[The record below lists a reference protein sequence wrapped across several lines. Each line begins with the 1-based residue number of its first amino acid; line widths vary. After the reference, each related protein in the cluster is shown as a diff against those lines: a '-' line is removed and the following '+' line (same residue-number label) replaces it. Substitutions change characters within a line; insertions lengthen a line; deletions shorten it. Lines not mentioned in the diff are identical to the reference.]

1 MRAMKSIR
9 ALQEIIFPSRCL
21 GCGQLGLE
29 ICSLC
34 RKNWHPH
41 IYRQWSQHLPTFPIY
56 SAVTYSPI
64 AGKVL
69 LAAKENNLVIAD
81 QLIYKALGHSLTFA
95 LREIGGDF
103 LIPIPSRRSVARSR
117 GRQFIAALA
126 HQLSAE
132 TGLPAYENLEH
143 TRRVRDQSSLDAKSR
158 FHNLDGSMK
167 SLNFLSGKAIVIDD
181 LVTTGATL
189 QEAVRALRDR
199 GIEVAAAVTA
209 CVAEPLR

>member
-9 ALQEIIFPSRCL
+9 ALQEIIFPGRCL

-56 SAVTYSPI
+56 SAVSYSPI

-69 LAAKENNLVIAD
+69 LAAKENSLAVAD
-81 QLIYKALGHSLTFA
+81 ELIYRALFHSLTYS
-95 LREIGGDF
+95 RKEIGGDF

-117 GRQFIAALA
+117 GRQFIAALTR
-126 HQLSAE
+126 QLSTE
-132 TGLPAYENLEH
+132 TGLPTYENLEH
-143 TRRVRDQSSLDAKSR
+143 IRRVRDQSSLDAKSR

-167 SLNFLSGKAIVIDD
+167 SLSFLSGRAIIIDD

>member
-1 MRAMKSIR
+1 MRAMKSVR

-81 QLIYKALGHSLTFA
+81 QLIYKALGHSLNFA

-103 LIPIPSRRSVARSR
+103 LIPIPSRSSVARSR
-117 GRQFIAALA
+117 GRQFIAALT

>member
-1 MRAMKSIR
+1 MKSIR

-41 IYRQWSQHLPTFPIY
+41 IYRQWSQHLPTFPTY

-69 LAAKENNLVIAD
+69 LAAKENNLVVAD
-81 QLIYKALGHSLTFA
+81 QLIYKALVHSLTFA
-95 LREIGGDF
+95 LRESGGDF

-143 TRRVRDQSSLDAKSR
+143 TRRVRDQSSLDVKSR

>member
-9 ALQEIIFPSRCL
+9 ALQEIIFPGRCL

-56 SAVTYSPI
+56 SAVTYSPT

-81 QLIYKALGHSLTFA
+81 QLIYQALGHSLTFA

-117 GRQFIAALA
+117 GRQFIAALT

-158 FHNLDGSMK
+158 FHNLDGAMK

-189 QEAVRALRDR
+189 QEAVRALRKR

>member
-117 GRQFIAALA
+117 GRQFIAALTY
-126 HQLSAE
+126 QLSAE
-132 TGLPAYENLEH
+132 IGLPAYENLEH
-143 TRRVRDQSSLDAKSR
+143 LRRVRDQSSLDAKSR

>member
-29 ICSLC
+29 ICSSC
-34 RKNWHPH
+34 RKSWHPH
-41 IYRQWSQHLPTFPIY
+41 IYRQWSQHLPTYPIY

-69 LAAKENNLVIAD
+69 LAAKENNLAIAD
-81 QLIYKALGHSLTFA
+81 QLIYKALFHSLTFS
-95 LREIGGDF
+95 LRENGGDF
-103 LIPIPSRRSVARSR
+103 LVSIPSRKSVARTR
-117 GRQFIAALA
+117 GRQFISTLA
-126 HQLSAE
+126 SQLSEE
-132 TGLPAYENLEH
+132 TGLPAYVNLEH

-158 FHNLDGSMK
+158 FENLDGSMK
-167 SLNFLSGKAIVIDD
+167 SLNFLSGRAIVIDD

-189 QEAVRALRDR
+189 QEAVRALRNG

>member
-1 MRAMKSIR
+1 MKSIR

-21 GCGQLGLE
+21 GCGELGLE
-29 ICSLC
+29 ICSSC
-34 RKNWHPH
+34 RKSWHPH
-41 IYRQWSQHLPTFPIY
+41 IYRQWSQHLPTYPIY

-64 AGKVL
+64 ASKVL
-69 LAAKENNLVIAD
+69 LAAKENNLAIAD
-81 QLIYKALGHSLTFA
+81 QLIYKALLHSLTFS

-103 LIPIPSRRSVARSR
+103 LVSIPSRKSVARTR
-117 GRQFIAALA
+117 GRQFISTLA
-126 HQLSAE
+126 NQLSSE

-158 FHNLDGSMK
+158 FDNLDGSMK
-167 SLNFLSGKAIVIDD
+167 SLNFLSGRAIVIDD

-189 QEAVRALRDR
+189 QEAVRALRNG

>member
-56 SAVTYSPI
+56 SAVTYSPT

-69 LAAKENNLVIAD
+69 LAAKESNLVIAD

-117 GRQFIAALA
+117 GRQFIASLTY
-126 HQLSAE
+126 QLSAE
-132 TGLPAYENLEH
+132 IGLPAYENLEH
-143 TRRVRDQSSLDAKSR
+143 IRRVHDQSSLDAKSR

>member
-1 MRAMKSIR
+1 MKSIR

-29 ICSLC
+29 ICSSC
-34 RKNWHPH
+34 RKSWHPH
-41 IYRQWSQHLPTFPIY
+41 IYRQWSQHLPTYPIY

-69 LAAKENNLVIAD
+69 LAAKESNLAIAD
-81 QLIYKALGHSLTFA
+81 QLIYKALLHSLTFS

-103 LIPIPSRRSVARSR
+103 LVAIPSRKSVARTR
-117 GRQFIAALA
+117 GRQFISTLA
-126 HQLSAE
+126 NQLSSE

-158 FHNLDGSMK
+158 FDNLDGSMK
-167 SLNFLSGKAIVIDD
+167 SLNFLSGRAIVIDD

-189 QEAVRALRDR
+189 QEAVRALRNG

>member
-1 MRAMKSIR
+1 MKSIR
-9 ALQEIIFPSRCL
+9 SLQEIIFPSRCL

-29 ICSLC
+29 ICSSC
-34 RKNWHPH
+34 RKSWHPH
-41 IYRQWSQHLPTFPIY
+41 IYRQWSQHLPTYPIY

-69 LAAKENNLVIAD
+69 LAAKENNLAIAD
-81 QLIYKALGHSLTFA
+81 QLIYKALSHSLTFS

-103 LIPIPSRRSVARSR
+103 LVAIPSRKSVARTR
-117 GRQFIAALA
+117 GRQFISTLA
-126 HQLSAE
+126 NQLSSE

-158 FHNLDGSMK
+158 FDNLDGSMK
-167 SLNFLSGKAIVIDD
+167 SLNFLSGRAIVIDD

-189 QEAVRALRDR
+189 QEAVRALRNG

>member
-1 MRAMKSIR
+1 MKSIR

-56 SAVTYSPI
+56 SAVSYSPI

-69 LAAKENNLVIAD
+69 LAAKENNLAVAD
-81 QLIYKALGHSLTFA
+81 ELIYRALFHALSHS
-95 LREIGGDF
+95 RKEIGGDF

-117 GRQFIAALA
+117 GRQFIAALTS
-126 HQLSAE
+126 QLSTE
-132 TGLPAYENLEH
+132 TGLPTYENLEH
-143 TRRVRDQSSLDAKSR
+143 IRRVRDQSSLDAKSR

-167 SLNFLSGKAIVIDD
+167 SLSFLSGRAIIVDD

>member
-1 MRAMKSIR
+1 MKSIR

-117 GRQFIAALA
+117 GRQFIAALTY
-126 HQLSAE
+126 QLSAE

>member
-81 QLIYKALGHSLTFA
+81 QLIYKALSHSLTFA

-143 TRRVRDQSSLDAKSR
+143 TRRVQDQSSLDAKSR

-167 SLNFLSGKAIVIDD
+167 SLNFLSGKAVVIDD

>member
-1 MRAMKSIR
+1 M
-9 ALQEIIFPSRCL
+9 
-21 GCGQLGLE
+21 
-29 ICSLC
+29 
-34 RKNWHPH
+34 
-41 IYRQWSQHLPTFPIY
+41 
-56 SAVTYSPI
+56 

-69 LAAKENNLVIAD
+69 LAAKENNLAIAD
-81 QLIYKALGHSLTFA
+81 QLIYKALFHSLTFS

-103 LIPIPSRRSVARSR
+103 LVSIPSRKSVARTR
-117 GRQFIAALA
+117 GRQFISTLA
-126 HQLSAE
+126 SQLSEE

-158 FHNLDGSMK
+158 FDNLDGSMK
-167 SLNFLSGKAIVIDD
+167 SLNFLSGRAIVIDD

-189 QEAVRALRDR
+189 QEAVRALRNG

>member
-1 MRAMKSIR
+1 MRAMKSIHV
-9 ALQEIIFPSRCL
+9 LQEIIFPSRCL

-117 GRQFIAALA
+117 GRQFIAALTY
-126 HQLSAE
+126 QLSAE

-143 TRRVRDQSSLDAKSR
+143 IRRVRDQSSLDAKSR

>member
-29 ICSLC
+29 ICSSC
-34 RKNWHPH
+34 RKSWHPH
-41 IYRQWSQHLPTFPIY
+41 IYRQWSQHLPTYPIY
-56 SAVTYSPI
+56 SAVTYSPT

-69 LAAKENNLVIAD
+69 LAAKENNLAIAD
-81 QLIYKALGHSLTFA
+81 QLIYQALSHSLIFS
-95 LREIGGDF
+95 LRENGGDF
-103 LIPIPSRRSVARSR
+103 LISIPSRKSVARKR
-117 GRQFIAALA
+117 GRQFIATLA
-126 HQLSAE
+126 SQLSAE

-158 FHNLDGSMK
+158 FDNLDGSMK
-167 SLNFLSGKAIVIDD
+167 SLNFLSGRAIVIDD

-189 QEAVRALRDR
+189 QEAVRALRNR

>member
-1 MRAMKSIR
+1 MRAMKSIH

-117 GRQFIAALA
+117 GRQFIAALTY
-126 HQLSAE
+126 QLSAE

-143 TRRVRDQSSLDAKSR
+143 IRRVRDQSSLDAKSR

>member
-1 MRAMKSIR
+1 MKSIR
-9 ALQEIIFPSRCL
+9 SLQEIIFPSRCL

-29 ICSLC
+29 ICSSC
-34 RKNWHPH
+34 RKSWHPH
-41 IYRQWSQHLPTFPIY
+41 IYRQWSQHLPTYPIY

-69 LAAKENNLVIAD
+69 LAAKENNLAIAD
-81 QLIYKALGHSLTFA
+81 QLIYKALSHSLTFS

-103 LIPIPSRRSVARSR
+103 LVSIPSRKSVARTR
-117 GRQFIAALA
+117 GRQFISTLA
-126 HQLSAE
+126 SQLSEE
-132 TGLPAYENLEH
+132 TGLPAYVNLER

-158 FHNLDGSMK
+158 FDNLDGSMK
-167 SLNFLSGKAIVIDD
+167 SLNFLSGRAIVIDD

-189 QEAVRALRDR
+189 QEAVRALRNG

-209 CVAEPLR
+209 CIAEPLR

>member
-1 MRAMKSIR
+1 MKSIR

-41 IYRQWSQHLPTFPIY
+41 IYRQWSQHLPTFAIY

-81 QLIYKALGHSLTFA
+81 QLIYKALCHSLTFA

-117 GRQFIAALA
+117 GRQFIAALT

>member
-56 SAVTYSPI
+56 SAVTYSPT

-117 GRQFIAALA
+117 GRQFIAALTY
-126 HQLSAE
+126 QLSVE

-143 TRRVRDQSSLDAKSR
+143 IRRVRDQSSLDAKSR

>member
-29 ICSLC
+29 ICSSC
-34 RKNWHPH
+34 RKSWHPH
-41 IYRQWSQHLPTFPIY
+41 IYRQWSQHLPTYPIY

-69 LAAKENNLVIAD
+69 LAAKENNLAIAD
-81 QLIYKALGHSLTFA
+81 QLIYKALFYSLTFS
-95 LREIGGDF
+95 LRENGGDF
-103 LIPIPSRRSVARSR
+103 LVSIPSRKSVARTR
-117 GRQFIAALA
+117 GRQFISTLA
-126 HQLSAE
+126 SQLSEE

-158 FHNLDGSMK
+158 FDNLDGSMK
-167 SLNFLSGKAIVIDD
+167 SLNFLSGRAIVIDD

-189 QEAVRALRDR
+189 QEAVRALRNG

>member
-1 MRAMKSIR
+1 MRAMKSLR

-56 SAVTYSPI
+56 SSVTYSPI

-69 LAAKENNLVIAD
+69 LAAKENNLAIAD

-103 LIPIPSRRSVARSR
+103 LVPIPSRRSVARSR
-117 GRQFIAALA
+117 GRQFIATLSQ
-126 HQLSAE
+126 QLSAE
-132 TGLPAYENLEH
+132 RGLPAYENLEH

-189 QEAVRALRDR
+189 QEAVRALRKR

>member
-1 MRAMKSIR
+1 MKSVR
-9 ALQEIIFPSRCL
+9 SLQEIIFPSRCL

-29 ICSLC
+29 ICSSC
-34 RKNWHPH
+34 RKSWHPH
-41 IYRQWSQHLPTFPIY
+41 IYRQWSQHLPTYPIY

-69 LAAKENNLVIAD
+69 LAAKENNLAIAD
-81 QLIYKALGHSLTFA
+81 QLIYKVLSHSLTFS

-103 LIPIPSRRSVARSR
+103 LVAIPSRKSVARTR
-117 GRQFIAALA
+117 GRQFIATLA
-126 HQLSAE
+126 SQLSAE
-132 TGLPAYENLEH
+132 TGLPAFENLEH

-158 FHNLDGSMK
+158 FDNLDGAMK
-167 SLNFLSGKAIVIDD
+167 SLNFLSGRAIVIDD

-189 QEAVRALRDR
+189 QEAVRALRNG

>member
-41 IYRQWSQHLPTFPIY
+41 IYRQWSQHLPTYPIY
-56 SAVTYSPI
+56 SAVTYSPT

-69 LAAKENNLVIAD
+69 LAAKENNLAIAD
-81 QLIYKALGHSLTFA
+81 QLIYKALSHSLTFS
-95 LREIGGDF
+95 LRENGGDF
-103 LIPIPSRRSVARSR
+103 LISIPSRKSVARKR
-117 GRQFIAALA
+117 GRQFIATLA
-126 HQLSAE
+126 SQLSAE

>member
-9 ALQEIIFPSRCL
+9 ALLEIIFPSRCL
-21 GCGQLGLE
+21 GCGQLGLV

-117 GRQFIAALA
+117 GRQFIAALTY
-126 HQLSAE
+126 QLSAE

-143 TRRVRDQSSLDAKSR
+143 IRRVRDQSSLDAKSR

>member
-1 MRAMKSIR
+1 MRTMKSIR

-41 IYRQWSQHLPTFPIY
+41 IYRQWSQQLPTFPIY

-117 GRQFIAALA
+117 GRQFIAALTY
-126 HQLSAE
+126 QLSAE

>member
-9 ALQEIIFPSRCL
+9 ALQEIVFPSRCL

-56 SAVTYSPI
+56 SAVSYSPI

-69 LAAKENNLVIAD
+69 LAAKENNLAVAD
-81 QLIYKALGHSLTFA
+81 ELIYRALFHA
-95 LREIGGDF
+95 LSYSRKEIGGDF

-117 GRQFIAALA
+117 GRQFIAALTS
-126 HQLSAE
+126 QLSTE
-132 TGLPAYENLEH
+132 TGLPTYENLEH
-143 TRRVRDQSSLDAKSR
+143 IRRVRDQSSLDAKSR

-167 SLNFLSGKAIVIDD
+167 SLSFLSGRAIIVDD

>member
-1 MRAMKSIR
+1 MNAMKSIR

-56 SAVTYSPI
+56 SAITYSPI

-117 GRQFIAALA
+117 GRQFIAALT

-143 TRRVRDQSSLDAKSR
+143 MRRVRDQSSLDAKSR

>member
-1 MRAMKSIR
+1 MKSIR

-41 IYRQWSQHLPTFPIY
+41 IYRQWSQHLQTFPIY

-117 GRQFIAALA
+117 GRQFIAALTY
-126 HQLSAE
+126 QLSAE
-132 TGLPAYENLEH
+132 TVLPVYENLEH
-143 TRRVRDQSSLDAKSR
+143 IRRVRDQSSLDAKSR

>member
-1 MRAMKSIR
+1 MKSIR

-117 GRQFIAALA
+117 GRQFIAALTY
-126 HQLSAE
+126 QLSAE
-132 TGLPAYENLEH
+132 TGLPAYENLKH
-143 TRRVRDQSSLDAKSR
+143 IRRVRDQSSLDAKSR

>member
-1 MRAMKSIR
+1 MKSIR

-95 LREIGGDF
+95 LREIGGDL

-117 GRQFIAALA
+117 GRQFIAALTY
-126 HQLSAE
+126 QLSAE

>member
-117 GRQFIAALA
+117 GRQFIAALTY
-126 HQLSAE
+126 QLSAE

-143 TRRVRDQSSLDAKSR
+143 IRRVRDQSSLDAKSR

>member
-117 GRQFIAALA
+117 GRQFIAALTY
-126 HQLSAE
+126 QLSAE

>member
-1 MRAMKSIR
+1 MKSIR

-126 HQLSAE
+126 YQLSAE

-167 SLNFLSGKAIVIDD
+167 SVNFLSGKAIVIDD
-181 LVTTGATL
+181 LVTTGVTL

>member
-41 IYRQWSQHLPTFPIY
+41 IYRQWSQHQPTFPIY

-143 TRRVRDQSSLDAKSR
+143 TRRVQDQSSLDAKSR

-167 SLNFLSGKAIVIDD
+167 SLSFLSGRAIIIDD

>member
-117 GRQFIAALA
+117 GRQFIAALT

>member
-1 MRAMKSIR
+1 MRVMKSIR

-117 GRQFIAALA
+117 GRQFIAALTY
-126 HQLSAE
+126 QLSAE
-132 TGLPAYENLEH
+132 TGLPAYENLKH
-143 TRRVRDQSSLDAKSR
+143 IRRVRDQSSLDAKSR

>member
-69 LAAKENNLVIAD
+69 LSAKENNLVIAD

-117 GRQFIAALA
+117 GRQFIAALTY
-126 HQLSAE
+126 QLSAE

>member
-34 RKNWHPH
+34 RKKWHPH
-41 IYRQWSQHLPTFPIY
+41 IYRQWSQHLPNFPIY

-69 LAAKENNLVIAD
+69 LAAKENNLIIAD

-117 GRQFIAALA
+117 GRQFIAALTY
-126 HQLSAE
+126 QLSAD